1 MLHRPSSPSKRSG
14 TRAKRARQ
22 YLREGGV
29 AREDSDDELG
39 LEDHPWRW
47 IYSEEAA
54 KNSANGP
61 EIVGARMGDFRCMVG
76 DCVLLKAEGNGEAW
90 IGLIC
95 NFEEDEE
102 EDEKVANF
110 MWFSTEREIRN
121 KQKKRTDALPNE
133 LYITPSWDINPL
145 TSINGRAKIV
155 SAETFESQYPSGRV
169 PRSSK
174 DFGKIFIC
182 RRGCNTR
189 TATYTDTFNW
199 EEIYRSANDIDPL
212 IERIKSQTRATR
224 KRKRGD
230 HIDDVHGDAEI
241 EFDSLAE
248 AYSPKTPSKKQKF
261 SHASTPIS
269 KGKRTPQKFLTPT
282 HKRIVIKKPLTF
294 TPLHTRILS
303 PALITSPFQLARSNL
318 HVSSVPLTLPCRT
331 SEFTMVYTHLEA
343 AITSGTGTCIY
354 ISGVPGTGKT
364 ATVRE
369 VVSQLNASVQAEELD
384 DFIFVE
390 INGMKVTDPH
400 QSYSLLWEALK
411 GDRVSPFHALGLL
424 EREFDHPSPRRV
436 PCVVLMDELDQLV
449 TKNQSVMYNFFNWP
463 GLRHSRLIVLAVA
476 NTMDLP
482 ERTLSNKISSRLGLT
497 RILFPGYTH
506 EQLQEIIRS
515 RLSHVPDNIV
525 DPDAI
530 QFASRKVA
538 AVSGDARRALDICRR
553 AVEIAE
559 AESLAAENPL
569 LATPSKSARR
579 KEKAA
584 LENGEV
590 TKAKSTVG
598 KVTIT
603 TIKQAINE
611 ATSSPL
617 QQYLKALPLA
627 AKVFLAALLARTRRS
642 GVGECILSDVVEE
655 AKRLALMAAD
665 NPHIHDFLLTNPTVS
680 VGEEGSASAVSKKVG
695 KVPAAPRVL
704 AMGFAA
710 AELAEAGVIG
720 LEGGRR
726 GERVGKVR
734 LGVGDEEI
742 KLALRDDR
750 EVGGLGFGS

>member
-1 MLHRPSSPSKRSG
+1 M
-14 TRAKRARQ
+14 
-22 YLREGGV
+22 
-29 AREDSDDELG
+29 
-39 LEDHPWRW
+39 
-47 IYSEEAA
+47 
-54 KNSANGP
+54 
-61 EIVGARMGDFRCMVG
+61 
-76 DCVLLKAEGNGEAW
+76 
-90 IGLIC
+90 
-95 NFEEDEE
+95 
-102 EDEKVANF
+102 
-110 MWFSTEREIRN
+110 
-121 KQKKRTDALPNE
+121 
-133 LYITPSWDINPL
+133 NPL
-145 TSINGRAKIV
+145 TSINGRASIV
-155 SAETFESQYPSGRV
+155 SIETFNSKYPSGKV
-169 PRSSK
+169 PRSSR
-174 DFGKIFIC
+174 DYGKIFIC

-189 TATYTDTFNW
+189 TATYTDEFKW
-199 EEIYRSANDIDPL
+199 EEIYSSADDITPL
-212 IERIKSQTRATR
+212 IERVQRQTKATR

-230 HIDDVHGDAEI
+230 ADNHDPTDDWDPSNEPD
-241 EFDSLAE
+241 E
-248 AYSPKTPSKKQKF
+248 PKTPSKKRKF
-261 SHASTPIS
+261 SQALTPTS
-269 KGKRTPQKFLTPT
+269 KAKRSPQKFITPT
-282 HKRIVIKKPLTF
+282 HKRIVVKKPLTF
-294 TPLHTRILS
+294 TPLSTRILS
-303 PALITSPFQLARSNL
+303 PHHTSSPFQLARTNL

-331 SEFTMVYTHLEA
+331 AEFDTVYTHLEA
-343 AITSGTGTCIY
+343 AISAGSGACIY
-354 ISGVPGTGKT
+354 ISGTPGTGKT

-369 VVSQLNASVQAEELD
+369 VVSQLNASVHAEELD

-411 GDRVSPFHALGLL
+411 GDRVSPSHALGLL

-559 AESLAAENPL
+559 AENIAAENPL

-579 KEKAA
+579 KEK
-584 LENGEV
+584 NGTATAHERP
-590 TKAKSTVG
+590 KGA
-598 KVTIT
+598 KVTIAT
-603 TIKQAINE
+603 VKQAINE

-627 AKVFLAALLARTRRS
+627 AKLFLAALLARTRRS
-642 GVGECILSDVVEE
+642 GVNECVLGDVVEE
-655 AKRLALMAAD
+655 GKRLGLMAAD
-665 NPHIHDFLLTNPTVS
+665 NPNVHDFLLTDS
-680 VGEEGSASAVSKKVG
+680 AASAGQEDGMSLILKKGAKVG
-695 KVPAAPRVL
+695 AVPRVL
-704 AMGFAA
+704 GMGFAA

-720 LEGGRR
+720 LESGRR
-726 GERVGKVR
+726 GERIGKVR
-734 LGVGDEEI
+734 LGVGDEEV
-742 KLALRDDR
+742 KLALKDDV
-750 EVGGLGFGS
+750 EVRGLGFG

>member
-1 MLHRPSSPSKRSG
+1 M
-14 TRAKRARQ
+14 
-22 YLREGGV
+22 
-29 AREDSDDELG
+29 
-39 LEDHPWRW
+39 
-47 IYSEEAA
+47 
-54 KNSANGP
+54 
-61 EIVGARMGDFRCMVG
+61 
-76 DCVLLKAEGNGEAW
+76 
-90 IGLIC
+90 
-95 NFEEDEE
+95 
-102 EDEKVANF
+102 
-110 MWFSTEREIRN
+110 
-121 KQKKRTDALPNE
+121 
-133 LYITPSWDINPL
+133 
-145 TSINGRAKIV
+145 
-155 SAETFESQYPSGRV
+155 
-169 PRSSK
+169 
-174 DFGKIFIC
+174 FIC

-189 TATYTDTFNW
+189 TATYTDEFKW
-199 EEIYRSANDIDPL
+199 EDIYQSADDILPL
-212 IERIKSQTRATR
+212 IERVQSQTKATR
-224 KRKRGD
+224 KRKRGAD
-230 HIDDVHGDAEI
+230 TADEDPADEWDPKS
-241 EFDSLAE
+241 EPE
-248 AYSPKTPSKKQKF
+248 EPKTPRKKRKF
-261 SHASTPIS
+261 SQASTPTS
-269 KGKRTPQKFLTPT
+269 KAKTSAQKFTTPT
-282 HKRIVIKKPLTF
+282 HRRIVIKKPLTF
-294 TPLHTRILS
+294 TPLSTRILS
-303 PALITSPFQLARSNL
+303 PHHTSSPFQLARTNL

-331 SEFTMVYTHLEA
+331 EEFDTVYAHLEA
-343 AITSGTGTCIY
+343 AISAGSGTCIY
-354 ISGVPGTGKT
+354 ISGTPGTGKT

-411 GDRVSPFHALGLL
+411 GDRVSPSHALGLL

-515 RLSHVPDNIV
+515 RLSHVPDNVV
-525 DPDAI
+525 DADAI

-559 AESLAAENPL
+559 TESIAAENPL

-579 KEKAA
+579 KEKTAA
-584 LENGEV
+584 AIVHERP
-590 TKAKSTVG
+590 KAG
-598 KVTIT
+598 KVTIAT
-603 TIKQAINE
+603 VKRAINE

-617 QQYLKALPLA
+617 QQFLKALPLA
-627 AKVFLAALLARTRRS
+627 AKLFLAALLARVRRS

-655 AKRLALMAAD
+655 AKKLGSMAA
-665 NPHIHDFLLTNPTVS
+665 NSPNVHDFLLTS
-680 VGEEGSASAVSKKVG
+680 RAASGGQNDDRSLSLKKGARAGFV
-695 KVPAAPRVL
+695 PRVL
-704 AMGFAA
+704 GMGSAA

-726 GERVGKVR
+726 GDRIGKVR

-742 KLALRDDR
+742 KLALKDDV
-750 EVGGLGFGS
+750 EVRGLGFG